1 MYNGLL
7 HAHSGLRY
15 VVLILLL
22 AAIGTAY
29 SNWQKGDT
37 KDNKLYSFALIA
49 THIQLLIGIVLY
61 VISPKV
67 EFEMISD
74 RLYRFFTIEHS
85 IMMLIAVTLI
95 TVGRVRSRK
104 AEGALRHR
112 TVLFFYA
119 MALVIMLVAIPWP
132 FRDLGAG
139 WF

>member
-15 VVLILLL
+15 VVLVLLL

-29 SNWQKGDT
+29 SKWQKADT
-37 KDNKLYSFALIA
+37 DDSKMYSFALIA
-49 THIQLLIGIVLY
+49 THIQLLLGIILY

-67 EFEMISD
+67 EFGMMSE
-74 RLYRFFTIEHS
+74 RLYRFFTVEHS
-85 IMMLIAVTLI
+85 LMMLLAVVLI

-104 AEGALRHR
+104 TEGPIKHR
-112 TVLFFYA
+112 TVLYFFA
-119 MALVIMLVAIPWP
+119 MALIIILVAIPWP

>member
-22 AAIGTAY
+22 AAIGSAY

-37 KDNKLYSFALIA
+37 NDNKLYSFALIA
-49 THIQLLIGIVLY
+49 THIQLLIGIILY

-67 EFEMISD
+67 EFGMMSD
-74 RLYRFFTIEHS
+74 RLYRFFTVEHS
-85 IMMLIAVTLI
+85 LMMLIAVVLI

-104 AEGALRHR
+104 IADPTKHR
-112 TVLFFYA
+112 TILYFFA
-119 MALVIMLVAIPWP
+119 MALIIMLVAIPWP